1 MRVINHIYVNAASNW
16 LRRNEKEEEE
26 EKEEKEEERKKVEPR
41 KGIHVN
47 HGGMNHEANVL
58 AYDDWVENLQQWR
71 MELDK
76 WSGELFL
83 INK

>member
-16 LRRNEKEEEE
+16 LRRNEKEEEKE
-26 EKEEKEEERKKVEPR
+26 EKEEEEEERKKVEPR

-76 WSGELFL
+76 WSGELF
-83 INK
+83 NK

>member
-1 MRVINHIYVNAASNW
+1 MIILHVFRLIKSRTIENISVLSELDNVKRYNGKWHQWFN
-16 LRRNEKEEEE
+16 
-26 EKEEKEEERKKVEPR
+26 PR

-76 WSGELFL
+76 WSGELF
-83 INK
+83 NK